1 MGLGRDVAST
11 MEHALIQQYCYPL
24 DIYRYLHSHTGT
36 ISIIK
41 LHNYNDDHLKP
52 WRLNFVILRDCML
65 CDGGSG
71 GGRNTL
77 LTLSVVKPDP
87 VRPSNYLQPLKDE
100 EI

>member
-1 MGLGRDVAST
+1 M
-11 MEHALIQQYCYPL
+11 
-24 DIYRYLHSHTGT
+24 
-36 ISIIK
+36 
-41 LHNYNDDHLKP
+41 
-52 WRLNFVILRDCML
+52 ILRDCML